1 MTVLPQLERELLSAH
16 DRLKRRRARL
26 RGLPSRINR
35 RGYTSQLAA
44 PGALPRLAR
53 LRPFAPRI
61 SAGVVALVASLAVTF
76 GIAAVFL
83 LNVRKPQAPIGPAAR
98 VSLPKAGHHV
108 RQNGIDQALIS
119 DFKILRRPL
128 LPTDRLTGA
137 LTLIATPN
145 APISGASRPASLG
158 LVPKLARE
166 ANLPGTPFRAW
177 LIPGRRGLCWAAEY
191 RTEVLGA
198 FCSSFQNP
206 ATALTATDGYS
217 SVKTRT
223 GLVTIGLVTDRV
235 RALELIGA
243 NGQRTP
249 VPITDGFYTVDGTL
263 GKNLIATTATGS
275 QILLPRSSNQLV
287 LNTVGSQNAIV
298 SPPHQQGTL
307 LAQIALRS
315 PAGGRTPNG
324 IAKIFRSTR
333 GISLSLTVAGV
344 SPKVTQ
350 NRYAVWLYS
359 APNVARVLG
368 FITQRPDRHGTVTT
382 GGVLP
387 SDAGRYHQILVTLET
402 QIHPTTPGKIILT
415 GPLSLPAAH
424 KK

>member
-1 MTVLPQLERELLSAH
+1 MTVLPQLERELLTAH

-35 RGYTSQLAA
+35 RGYTSQPAA
-44 PGALPRLAR
+44 PGALPRPSR
-53 LRPFAPRI
+53 LRRFAPRI
-61 SAGVVALVASLAVTF
+61 NAGLVALVASLAVTF

-83 LNVRKPQAPIGPAAR
+83 LNVRKPHAPIATAPR
-98 VSLPKAGHHV
+98 VSLP
-108 RQNGIDQALIS
+108 RIDQALIS

-128 LPTDRLTGA
+128 LPTDRLTGT
-137 LTLIATPN
+137 LTQIATPN

-177 LIPGRRGLCWAAEY
+177 LIPGRHGLCWAAEY
-191 RTEVLGA
+191 RTQVLGA
-198 FCSSFQNP
+198 FCSSFQPP
-206 ATALTATDGYS
+206 ATALTAADGYA

-235 RALELIGA
+235 LALELIGA

-249 VPITDGFYTVDGTL
+249 VPITDGFYTVDGTP

-275 QILLPRSSNQLV
+275 QILLPRPSNQLV

-298 SPPHQQGTL
+298 SPPHQGGTL
-307 LAQIALRS
+307 LAQIALRT
-315 PAGGRTPNG
+315 PAGGPTPNG
-324 IAKIFRSTR
+324 IAKIYTSTH

-344 SPKVTQ
+344 SRKVTQ

-359 APNVARVLG
+359 TPHVAQLLG

-387 SDAGRYHQILVTLET
+387 SDAGHYHQILVTLET
-402 QIHPTTPGKIILT
+402 QTHPTTPGKIILT
-415 GPLSLPAAH
+415 GPLNLPAGH